1 MFASMV
7 TASVDASTRNYSTL
21 EGIRHTEAANDL
33 FVEVAVESG
42 RY

>member
-1 MFASMV
+1 
-7 TASVDASTRNYSTL
+7 L

-42 RY
+42 RYWESPTIVRCGKP